1 MFNLFNRNM
10 NSKMDTN
17 IYLLVILLLAILV
30 CYFQPYMIP
39 VVVIIFVLTYY
50 FSRRT
55 LMSKEIFFSSYLDNI
70 IRNIERTNHY
80 AVRKLDVGMAVFSK
94 DGKLQWKNELFQ
106 EWVGKKNL
114 EGLKPEAILPLPPN
128 SFELLS
134 VKDGERLIQMNDRYY
149 NMRYC
154 RVETQDKTGKKGE
167 QNTTSGL
174 MIYLTDITDF
184 ELLRQKYAKEKICLA
199 YIRFDNYEDVMRG
212 LSETN
217 MANLNG
223 EIHETVTKWVAEK
236 NGFICRMNKEQSLAG
251 FTHSAVAEIIEEKF
265 TVLDKVREIRA
276 GNKIP
281 PTLSIGVSCDGD
293 TLDELVQNA
302 NNTLYLALG
311 RGGDQAVVVQNKTN
325 QFFGGTSTVAAKGTR
340 VRARIVAQT
349 INEQMQASDK
359 VFIMGHANEDYDAI
373 GSAIGMAKLSL
384 SLNKE
389 TYIVL
394 SGRNENVNRI
404 SEMLAH
410 ACVKVSDCEED
421 YSAIM
426 VEEEEALKHITPTS
440 LLILVDHHREILT
453 ASKKVLEAISKRV
466 IVDHHR
472 RAEDV
477 ISDTVLMYLEP
488 SSSSTSELLTE
499 LVGYFNDRLEITPT
513 EATALYAGIVL
524 DTKNFAVQTGER
536 TFEAAALLRRSGAD
550 PTMVRL
556 MFKDDMDVLKL
567 RARLLAEAKTI
578 EPGIAISIYKKAE
591 KGAKA
596 TILAAQLADR
606 LINVEGIHVGVAINE
621 YKDGSLG
628 VSARSDGSVNVQ
640 IIMEELGG
648 GGHQTVAGV
657 QLDNMRAA
665 DIEPQIIA
673 LAKKQLEQL
682 EEKDNNESDS
692 AARC

>member
-10 NSKMDTN
+10 NSKVDTN
-17 IYLLVILLLAILV
+17 IYLLVILLLGVML
-30 CYFQPYMIP
+30 CYFEPFMIP
-39 VVVIIFVLTYY
+39 VVAIVFGLTYY

-106 EWVGKKNL
+106 EWTGKKNL
-114 EGLKPEAILPLPPN
+114 EGLKPEEVLPLQPN
-128 SFELLS
+128 AFELLS
-134 VKDGERLIQMNDRYY
+134 VKDGARVIQMNDRYY
-149 NMRYC
+149 NMKYC
-154 RVETQDKTGKKGE
+154 RVQTQDKADKKGE
-167 QNTTSGL
+167 QNNSGL

-223 EIHETVTKWVAEK
+223 EIHEMVTKWVAEK

-251 FTHSAVAEIIEEKF
+251 FTQSAVAEIIEEKF
-265 TVLDKVREIRA
+265 AVLDKVREIRA

-302 NNTLYLALG
+302 NNVLYLALG
-311 RGGDQAVVVQNKTN
+311 RGGDQAVVVQNKAT
-325 QFFGGTSTVAAKGTR
+325 QFFGGTSTVAAKATR

-410 ACVKVSDCEED
+410 ECVKVSDHEED
-421 YSAIM
+421 YNSIM
-426 VEEEEALKHITPTS
+426 VEEEEALKYITPNS

-453 ASKKVLEAISKRV
+453 ASKSVLDAIPKRI

-472 RAEDV
+472 RAEDLLG
-477 ISDTVLMYLEP
+477 DTVLLYLEP

-499 LVGYFNDRLEITPT
+499 LVGYFNDRLEITPA

-692 AARC
+692 VTRC

>member
-10 NSKMDTN
+10 NSKVDTN
-17 IYLLVILLLAILV
+17 IYLLVILLLGVML
-30 CYFQPYMIP
+30 CYFEPFMIP
-39 VVVIIFVLTYY
+39 VVAIVFGLTYY

-106 EWVGKKNL
+106 EWTGKKNL
-114 EGLKPEAILPLPPN
+114 EGLKPEEVLPLQPN
-128 SFELLS
+128 AFELLS
-134 VKDGERLIQMNDRYY
+134 VKDGARVIQMNDRYY
-149 NMRYC
+149 NMKYC
-154 RVETQDKTGKKGE
+154 RVQTQDKADKKGE
-167 QNTTSGL
+167 QNNSGL

-223 EIHETVTKWVAEK
+223 EIHEMVTKWVAEK

-251 FTHSAVAEIIEEKF
+251 FTQSAVAEIIEEKF
-265 TVLDKVREIRA
+265 AVLDKVREIRA

-293 TLDELVQNA
+293 TLDELAQNA
-302 NNTLYLALG
+302 NNVLYLALG
-311 RGGDQAVVVQNKTN
+311 RGGDQAVVVQNKAT
-325 QFFGGTSTVAAKGTR
+325 QFFGGTSTVSAKATR

-410 ACVKVSDCEED
+410 ECVKVSDHEED
-421 YSAIM
+421 YNSIM
-426 VEEEEALKHITPTS
+426 VEEEEALKHLTPSS

-453 ASKKVLEAISKRV
+453 ASKSVLDAIPKRI

-472 RAEDV
+472 RAEDLLG
-477 ISDTVLMYLEP
+477 DTVLLYLEP

-499 LVGYFNDRLEITPT
+499 LVGYFNDRLEITPA

-692 AARC
+692 VTRC

>member
-1 MFNLFNRNM
+1 MLNLFNRNM
-10 NSKMDTN
+10 NSKIDTN
-17 IYLLVILLLAILV
+17 IYLLVILILGALV
-30 CYFQPYMIP
+30 CYFEPYMVP
-39 VVVIIFVLTYY
+39 VVAIVFGLTYY

-80 AVRKLDVGMAVFSK
+80 AVRKLDVAMAVFSK

-106 EWVGKKNL
+106 EWTGKKNL
-114 EGLKPEAILPLPPN
+114 EGLKPEEILPLQPN
-128 SFELLS
+128 AFELLS
-134 VKDGERLIQMNDRYY
+134 VKDGEKVIQLNDRYY
-149 NMRYC
+149 NMKYC
-154 RVETQDKTGKKGE
+154 RVQTNDVAAKQGE
-167 QNTTSGL
+167 QNNSGL
-174 MIYLTDITDF
+174 MIYLTDITEF

-223 EIHETVTKWVAEK
+223 EIHEMVTKWVAEK

-251 FTHSAVAEIIEEKF
+251 FTQGAVAEIIEEKF
-265 TVLDKVREIRA
+265 TILDKVREVRA

-281 PTLSIGVSCDGD
+281 PTLSIGVACDGA

-302 NNTLYLALG
+302 NNVLYLALG
-311 RGGDQAVVVQNKTN
+311 RGGDQAVVVQNKAT

-349 INEQMQASDK
+349 INEQMQAADK

-389 TYIVL
+389 TYVVV

-404 SEMLAH
+404 SEMLASENM
-410 ACVKVSDCEED
+410 KVSEHEED
-421 YSAIM
+421 YNSIM
-426 VEEEEALKHITPTS
+426 VEEEEALKHITADS
-440 LLILVDHHREILT
+440 LLILVDHHREILS
-453 ASKKVLEAISKRV
+453 ASKAVLGAIHKRI

-472 RAEDV
+472 RSEDL
-477 ISDTVLMYLEP
+477 IGDTVLLYLEP

-499 LVGYFNDRLEITPT
+499 LVGYFNDRLEITPA
-513 EATALYAGIVL
+513 EATALYSGIVL

-550 PTMVRL
+550 PNMVRL

-567 RARLLAEAKTI
+567 RARLIAEAKTI
-578 EPGIAISIYKKAE
+578 EPGIAIALYKKAE

-596 TILAAQLADR
+596 SIMAAQVADT
-606 LINVEGIHVGVAINE
+606 LINIEGIHVGVAINE

-682 EEKDNNESDS
+682 EEKDNHESDS
-692 AARC
+692 VTRC

>member
-10 NSKMDTN
+10 NSKVDTN
-17 IYLLVILLLAILV
+17 IYLLVILLLGVML
-30 CYFQPYMIP
+30 CYFEPFMIP
-39 VVVIIFVLTYY
+39 VVAIVFGLTYY

-106 EWVGKKNL
+106 EWTGKKNL
-114 EGLKPEAILPLPPN
+114 EGLKPEEVLPLQPN
-128 SFELLS
+128 AFELLS
-134 VKDGERLIQMNDRYY
+134 VKDGARVIQMNDRYY
-149 NMRYC
+149 NMKYC
-154 RVETQDKTGKKGE
+154 RVQTQDKADKKGE
-167 QNTTSGL
+167 QNNSGL
-174 MIYLTDITDF
+174 MIYLTDITDL

-223 EIHETVTKWVAEK
+223 EIHEMVTKWVAEK

-251 FTHSAVAEIIEEKF
+251 FTQSAVAEIIEEKF
-265 TVLDKVREIRA
+265 AVLDKVREIRA

-302 NNTLYLALG
+302 NNVLYLALG
-311 RGGDQAVVVQNKTN
+311 RGGDQAVVVQNKAT
-325 QFFGGTSTVAAKGTR
+325 QFFGGTSTVSAKATR

-410 ACVKVSDCEED
+410 ECVKVSDHEED
-421 YSAIM
+421 YNSIM
-426 VEEEEALKHITPTS
+426 VEEEEALKHITPSS

-453 ASKKVLEAISKRV
+453 ASKSVLDAIPKRI

-472 RAEDV
+472 RAEDLLG
-477 ISDTVLMYLEP
+477 DTVLLYLEP

-499 LVGYFNDRLEITPT
+499 LVGYFNDRLEITQA

>member
-1 MFNLFNRNM
+1 MLNLFNRNM
-10 NSKMDTN
+10 NSKVDTN
-17 IYLLVILLLAILV
+17 IYLLVILLLGVML
-30 CYFQPYMIP
+30 CYFEPFMIP
-39 VVVIIFVLTYY
+39 VVAIVFGLTYY

-106 EWVGKKNL
+106 EWTGKKNL
-114 EGLKPEAILPLPPN
+114 EGLKPEEVLPLQPN
-128 SFELLS
+128 AFELLS
-134 VKDGERLIQMNDRYY
+134 VKDGARVIQMNDRYY
-149 NMRYC
+149 NMKYC
-154 RVETQDKTGKKGE
+154 RVQTQDKADKKGE
-167 QNTTSGL
+167 QNNSGL

-223 EIHETVTKWVAEK
+223 EIHEMVTKWVAEK

-251 FTHSAVAEIIEEKF
+251 FTQSAVAEIIEEKF
-265 TVLDKVREIRA
+265 AVLDKVREIRA

-302 NNTLYLALG
+302 NNVLYLALG
-311 RGGDQAVVVQNKTN
+311 RGGDQAVVVQNKAT
-325 QFFGGTSTVAAKGTR
+325 QFFGGTSTVAAKATR

-410 ACVKVSDCEED
+410 ECVKVSDHEED
-421 YSAIM
+421 YNSIM
-426 VEEEEALKHITPTS
+426 VEEEEALKHITPNS

-453 ASKKVLEAISKRV
+453 ASKSVLDAIPKRI

-472 RAEDV
+472 RAEDLLG
-477 ISDTVLMYLEP
+477 DTVLLYLEP

-499 LVGYFNDRLEITPT
+499 LVGYFNDRLEITPA

-692 AARC
+692 VTRC

>member
-1 MFNLFNRNM
+1 MLNLFNRNM
-10 NSKMDTN
+10 NSKIDTN
-17 IYLLVILLLAILV
+17 IYLLVILILGALV
-30 CYFQPYMIP
+30 CYFEPYMIP
-39 VVVIIFVLTYY
+39 VVAIIFGLTYY

-80 AVRKLDVGMAVFSK
+80 AVRKLDVAMAVFSK

-106 EWVGKKNL
+106 EWTGKKNL
-114 EGLKPEAILPLPPN
+114 EGLKPEEILPLQPN
-128 SFELLS
+128 AFELLS
-134 VKDGERLIQMNDRYY
+134 VKDGEKVIQLNDRYY
-149 NMRYC
+149 NMKYC
-154 RVETQDKTGKKGE
+154 RVQTNDVATKQGE
-167 QNTTSGL
+167 QNNSGL
-174 MIYLTDITDF
+174 MIYLTDITEF

-223 EIHETVTKWVAEK
+223 EIHEMVTKWVAEK

-251 FTHSAVAEIIEEKF
+251 FTQGAVAEIIEEKF
-265 TVLDKVREIRA
+265 TILDKVREVRA

-281 PTLSIGVSCDGD
+281 PTLSIGVACDGA

-302 NNTLYLALG
+302 NNVLYLALG
-311 RGGDQAVVVQNKTN
+311 RGGDQAVVVQNKAT

-349 INEQMQASDK
+349 INEQMQAADK

-389 TYIVL
+389 TYVVV

-404 SEMLAH
+404 SEMLASENM
-410 ACVKVSDCEED
+410 KVSEHEED
-421 YSAIM
+421 YNSIM
-426 VEEEEALKHITPTS
+426 VEEEEALKHITADS
-440 LLILVDHHREILT
+440 LLILVDHHREILS
-453 ASKKVLEAISKRV
+453 ASKAVLGAIHKRI

-472 RAEDV
+472 RSEDL
-477 ISDTVLMYLEP
+477 IGDTVLLYLEP

-499 LVGYFNDRLEITPT
+499 LVGYFNDRLEITPA
-513 EATALYAGIVL
+513 EATALYSGIVL

-550 PTMVRL
+550 PNMVRL

-567 RARLLAEAKTI
+567 RARLIAEAKTI
-578 EPGIAISIYKKAE
+578 EPGIAIALYKKAE

-596 TILAAQLADR
+596 SIMAAQVADT
-606 LINVEGIHVGVAINE
+606 LINIEGIHVGVAINE

-682 EEKDNNESDS
+682 EEKDNHESDS
-692 AARC
+692 VTRC

>member
-10 NSKMDTN
+10 NSKVDTN
-17 IYLLVILLLAILV
+17 IYLLVILLLGVML
-30 CYFQPYMIP
+30 CYFEPFMIP
-39 VVVIIFVLTYY
+39 VVAIVFGLTYY

-106 EWVGKKNL
+106 EWTGKKNL
-114 EGLKPEAILPLPPN
+114 EGLKPEEVLPLQPN
-128 SFELLS
+128 AFELLS
-134 VKDGERLIQMNDRYY
+134 VKDGARVIQMNDRYY
-149 NMRYC
+149 NMKYC
-154 RVETQDKTGKKGE
+154 RVQTQDKADKKGE
-167 QNTTSGL
+167 QNNSGL

-223 EIHETVTKWVAEK
+223 EIHEMVTKWVAEK

-251 FTHSAVAEIIEEKF
+251 FTQSAVAEIIEEKF
-265 TVLDKVREIRA
+265 AVLDKVREIRA

-302 NNTLYLALG
+302 NNVLYLALG
-311 RGGDQAVVVQNKTN
+311 RGGDQAVVVQNKAT
-325 QFFGGTSTVAAKGTR
+325 QFFGGTSTVSAKATR

-410 ACVKVSDCEED
+410 ECVKVSDHEED
-421 YSAIM
+421 YNSIM
-426 VEEEEALKHITPTS
+426 VEEEEALKHITPSS
-440 LLILVDHHREILT
+440 LLVLVDHHREILT
-453 ASKKVLEAISKRV
+453 ASKSVLDAIPKRI

-472 RAEDV
+472 RAEDLLG
-477 ISDTVLMYLEP
+477 DTVLLYLEP

-499 LVGYFNDRLEITPT
+499 LVGYFNDRLEITPA

-578 EPGIAISIYKKAE
+578 EPGIAISIYRKAE

-692 AARC
+692 VTRC